1 MYFPDPER
9 MEKIEKNDKKVG
21 FENMYVFQGS
31 FYLTAPFR
39 QSAEERKN

>member
-21 FENMYVFQGS
+21 FENMCIFQGRFYFTAS
-31 FYLTAPFR
+31 FI
-39 QSAEERKN
+39 QSAKEIKK